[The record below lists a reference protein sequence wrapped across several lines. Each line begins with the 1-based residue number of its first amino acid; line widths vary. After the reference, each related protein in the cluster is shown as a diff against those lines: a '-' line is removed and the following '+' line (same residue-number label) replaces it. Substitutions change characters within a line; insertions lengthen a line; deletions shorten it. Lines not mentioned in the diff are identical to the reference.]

1 MSEDGRGSQ
10 QRGSHGKTLIAWPFS
25 DSLRICRSA
34 AAQLPRAAAALSRR
48 GGCVQPLTV
57 RLASELLGYE
67 APPSLSQAG
76 GGGPPGP
83 VSRPRF
89 KIFGRTMRSKGLP
102 VRPVIWAINGHSFR
116 YGDIVLVQ
124 NTDTL
129 PYIAFICG
137 LCSACQKRGLFSMA
151 SPGLHSV
158 LACALA

>member
-1 MSEDGRGSQ
+1 MS
-10 QRGSHGKTLIAWPFS
+10 
-25 DSLRICRSA
+25 
-34 AAQLPRAAAALSRR
+34 
-48 GGCVQPLTV
+48 
-57 RLASELLGYE
+57 YE
-67 APPSLSQAG
+67 APPSQAG
-76 GGGPPGP
+76 GGGPPGRGP
-83 VSRPRF
+83 VSRF
-89 KIFGRTMRSKGLP
+89 YFGCTMRSKGLP